1 MFLYNINV
9 NPMICKK
16 LIMHKKKHIIMQT
29 QALIII
35 SNRQNKNKGQKQDYV
50 KYFEIIWSSISLKL
64 IEKSNK

>member
-1 MFLYNINV
+1 
-9 NPMICKK
+9 
-16 LIMHKKKHIIMQT
+16 MQT